1 MGSCVSKPNRKLKSK
16 AKHIYRSCKIRRK
29 TARSNVIAPIDQ
41 HPDEGVCADE
51 FCFHEYVMVDVPNG
65 GTAVCRRYE
74 VQSPE
79 FQFPEVE
86 PSHNQ
91 AVTDTGISRDEVWF
105 DTLSILDSDADEDFV
120 SVVGDCFSSSD
131 SHTGSNINGCNEQN
145 IDSFTLTNAVSDGDA
160 LATIKVGLHH
170 SEETKW
176 GSCSAQFVPSIDVAD
191 IKQTPSH
198 QGGSTTRTRKKS
210 AVTVVAVRRKS
221 DDGDAPS
228 GFCSSEKYLYNP
240 RGGFLIPKSV
250 GDKPSRGSWCKVSPS
265 AFKLRGENY
274 FRDKKKYPAADYS
287 PYIPIGVDLFACPR
301 KIHHIAEHIELP
313 NAKSHHEFPS
323 LLIVNIQLPTYPA
336 SMFLGDTDGE
346 GMSLVVYFKVSEN
359 FASDTPPKF
368 LNALKSFVVNEME
381 TVKSFAKET
390 IVPYR
395 ERLKI
400 MVNPVNPEAL
410 GLSSAERKLLQ
421 AYKDKPVL
429 SRPQHAFYKGP
440 NYLEVDLDVHRFSY
454 LSRKGLQAFRDRL
467 EHGVLDLGL
476 AIQAQTPDELP
487 ERVLCCVRLNRVD
500 FVNVGQIPTL
510 VTQDDKQ

>member
-91 AVTDTGISRDEVWF
+91 AVTDRISRDEVWF

-240 RGGFLIPKSV
+240 RGGFLIPK
-250 GDKPSRGSWCKVSPS
+250 
-265 AFKLRGENY
+265 
-274 FRDKKKYPAADYS
+274 DKKKYPAADYS

-323 LLIVNIQLPTYPA
+323 LLIVNIQVLHLILMFYLQLPTYPA

>member
-29 TARSNVIAPIDQ
+29 TARSSVIAPIDQ
-41 HPDEGVCADE
+41 PPDEGVCDDE
-51 FCFHEYVMVDVPNG
+51 FCFHEYVMVDVPIG

-74 VQSPE
+74 PGV
-79 FQFPEVE
+79 QFPEVE

-91 AVTDTGISRDEVWF
+91 AVADRISRDEVWF
-105 DTLSILDSDADEDFV
+105 DTRSILDSDADEDFV
-120 SVVGDCFSSSD
+120 SVVGDSFSSSD
-131 SHTGSNINGCNEQN
+131 SHTWSSINGCNEQN
-145 IDSFTLTNAVSDGDA
+145 INSSNLTNAVGDGDA
-160 LATIKVGLHH
+160 LATIKVGLHL

-176 GSCSAQFVPSIDVAD
+176 GSCSAQFLPPIDVAD

-221 DDGDAPS
+221 DDGDPPA

-250 GDKPSRGSWCKVSPS
+250 GDKPSRGSWCNVSPS

-287 PYIPIGVDLFACPR
+287 LYIPIGVDLFACPR

-313 NAKSHHEFPS
+313 NAKSYHEFPS

-336 SMFLGDTDGE
+336 SMFLGENDGE
-346 GMSLVVYFKVSEN
+346 GMSLVIYFKVSEK
-359 FASDTPPKF
+359 FSCDTPPKF
-368 LNALKSFVVNEME
+368 LDTLKSFVVNEME

-429 SRPQHAFYKGP
+429 SRPQHAFFKGP

-454 LSRKGLQAFRDRL
+454 LSRKGLEAFRDRL

-476 AIQAQTPDELP
+476 AIQAQTADELP

-500 FVNVGQIPTL
+500 FVNVGQMPTL
-510 VTQDDKQ
+510 VTRDDEQ

>member
-29 TARSNVIAPIDQ
+29 TARSSVIAPIDQ
-41 HPDEGVCADE
+41 PPDDGVDADE
-51 FCFHEYVMVDVPNG
+51 FCFHEYVMVDITDG
-65 GTAVCRRYE
+65 RTAVCRRYE

-86 PSHNQ
+86 LRHNQ
-91 AVTDTGISRDEVWF
+91 AVADRISRDEVWF
-105 DTLSILDSDADEDFV
+105 DTLSILDSDTDEDFV
-120 SVVGDCFSSSD
+120 SVVGDSFSSSD
-131 SHTGSNINGCNEQN
+131 SHTESSINGCNEQ
-145 IDSFTLTNAVSDGDA
+145 AVEFGKQNTDFSNSAKADDDA
-160 LATIKVGLHH
+160 FATSKVGLHH
-170 SEETKW
+170 SEETN
-176 GSCSAQFVPSIDVAD
+176 SAQFVPSMDVAD
-191 IKQTPSH
+191 IKQPPYH
-198 QGGSTTRTRKKS
+198 QGGSITRTRKKS
-210 AVTVVAVRRKS
+210 AVAMVAVRRKS
-221 DDGDAPS
+221 DDGDAPA

-240 RGGFLIPKSV
+240 RAGLLIPKSM
-250 GDKPSRGSWCKVSPS
+250 GEKPSRGSWCRVSPS
-265 AFKLRGENY
+265 AFKLRGENF

-301 KIHHIAEHIELP
+301 KIYHIAEHIELP
-313 NAKSHHEFPS
+313 NTNSYHEVPS

-368 LNALKSFVVNEME
+368 LDTLKSFIMNEME

-390 IVPYR
+390 VVPYR

-440 NYLEVDLDVHRFSY
+440 NYLEIDLDVHRFSY

-476 AIQAQTPDELP
+476 TIQAQTPEELP
-487 ERVLCCVRLNRVD
+487 ERVLCCVRLNRID
-500 FVNVGQIPTL
+500 FVNIGEMPTL
-510 VTQDDKQ
+510 VTRDDEL

>member
-16 AKHIYRSCKIRRK
+16 AKRIYRSCKIRRK
-29 TARSNVIAPIDQ
+29 TARSSVIAPIDQ
-41 HPDEGVCADE
+41 PPDEGVCADE
-51 FCFHEYVMVDVPNG
+51 FCFHEYVMVDVPDG

-91 AVTDTGISRDEVWF
+91 AVAERISRDEVWF

-120 SVVGDCFSSSD
+120 SIVGDSFSSSD
-131 SHTGSNINGCNEQN
+131 SHTGSHINGCNEQN
-145 IDSFTLTNAVSDGDA
+145 IDSSNLTNVAGDA
-160 LATIKVGLHH
+160 LAKIKVGLHH

-176 GSCSAQFVPSIDVAD
+176 GSCSSQFLPTIDVAD
-191 IKQTPSH
+191 IKQSPSH
-198 QGGSTTRTRKKS
+198 QGGLTTRIRKKS
-210 AVTVVAVRRKS
+210 AVSVVAVRRKS

-240 RGGFLIPKSV
+240 RGGFLIPK
-250 GDKPSRGSWCKVSPS
+250 
-265 AFKLRGENY
+265 
-274 FRDKKKYPAADYS
+274 DKKKYPAADCS

-313 NAKSHHEFPS
+313 NAKSHHEFPP

-346 GMSLVVYFKVSEN
+346 GMSLVIYFKVSEN

-368 LNALKSFVVNEME
+368 LNTLKSFVVNEME
-381 TVKSFAKET
+381 TMKSFAKET
-390 IVPYR
+390 VIPYR

-467 EHGVLDLGL
+467 EHGVLDMGL

-487 ERVLCCVRLNRVD
+487 ERVLCCVRLNKVD
-500 FVNVGQIPTL
+500 FVNAGQIPTL
-510 VTQDDKQ
+510 VT